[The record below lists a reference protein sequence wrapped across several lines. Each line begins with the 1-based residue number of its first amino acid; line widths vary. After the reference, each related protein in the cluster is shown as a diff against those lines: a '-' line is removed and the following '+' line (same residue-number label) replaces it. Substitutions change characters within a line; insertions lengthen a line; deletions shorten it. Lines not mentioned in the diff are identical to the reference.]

1 MTDSASSMRHTER
14 PKKSFS
20 LRSRSR
26 SNSTEKE
33 PHKKFSKKVASK
45 SECGFLFSSL
55 YTTAVNYLCHF
66 RNTFA
71 AFSFFKTNS
80 VPCQMVPFQGKK
92 PFIFYSGICPWLVL
106 ESCPPPLLLLCLP
119 SRYFLAFQFRR
130 HNGCHLKSN
139 SHLHK

>member
-33 PHKKFSKKVASK
+33 PRKKFCKKVASK
-45 SECGFLFSSL
+45 SECGFLFTSSL
-55 YTTAVNYLCHF
+55 YTTVVNYLCHF

-71 AFSFFKTNS
+71 AFSFLKR
-80 VPCQMVPFQGKK
+80 
-92 PFIFYSGICPWLVL
+92 I
-106 ESCPPPLLLLCLP
+106 LCLVKWCLFKER
-119 SRYFLAFQFRR
+119 SLLFSIQVYVLGWFLRVVLLFFFTVFLLVIFLLSSFGGGITAVI
-130 HNGCHLKSN
+130 
-139 SHLHK
+139 

>member
-71 AFSFFKTNS
+71 AFSFLKRILCLVKRCLFKERS
-80 VPCQMVPFQGKK
+80 LLFSIQV
-92 PFIFYSGICPWLVL
+92 YVL
-106 ESCPPPLLLLCLP
+106 GWFLRVVLLLFFF
-119 SRYFLAFQFRR
+119 SVFLLVIFLLSSFGGITAVI
-130 HNGCHLKSN
+130 
-139 SHLHK
+139 